1 MSSSRGSSGEMSWSK
16 CSRQTLEDLLRYGHS
31 LECIFDGPPQSITD
45 GSDEFDGLP
54 GLTVSPDE
62 QCRVF
67 LKAFTALAVDNNGPD
82 RCQVLLCKYR
92 PTDASIFLAGPA
104 LQGRYI
110 LKVLLEL
117 WNYVHILRH
126 FTLCLI
132 C

>member
-1 MSSSRGSSGEMSWSK
+1 MKKHFPKLKDGYIMSSSRGSSGEMSWSK

-82 RCQVLLCKYR
+82 RCQVLLSNGSKLR
-92 PTDASIFLAGPA
+92 ASTQFQDSG
-104 LQGRYI
+104 
-110 LKVLLEL
+110 
-117 WNYVHILRH
+117 WD
-126 FTLCLI
+126 
-132 C
+132 